1 LIVGAG
7 DGRHIIST
15 ISESG
20 LNAELLILEQ
30 NLMTYARQILFLT
43 LVQVFIFIIYRVS
56 YGFGQAKFVYGGSIL
71 GSSQFYNAAPDASR
85 NEA

>member
-1 LIVGAG
+1 MIVGAG
-7 DGRHIIST
+7 DGRHIFST

-43 LVQVFIFIIYRVS
+43 LVQVFIFTIYRVPH
-56 YGFGQAKFVYGGSIL
+56 GFEQAKFVYEGSIL
-71 GSSQFYNAAPDASR
+71 GSSQF
-85 NEA
+85 